1 MVLGAKACAL
11 FSTLPLRLLFFHP
24 PCRCNDCS
32 HKNTFLPPR
41 ILSTVCNVSCLATD
55 PEVRSWGYTLV
66 IFLLLEST
74 LSDRPV
80 GKCRCEVNRS
90 LSRHKYSELRR
101 RSEAGAERE
110 VTDSGSNWGLK
121 AELNGT
127 RWGCPSGMVRGPH
140 SNWNTE
146 PQQIS
151 VGWRKL
157 LNLQWV
163 GGKIIREQAGH
174 QARLV
179 RIRSSPAAGSG
190 SFHLL
195 KLDQLQQDPVSPTQ
209 QTADVETQRTR
220 SLTQPDTVSLSATL
234 YLLVAIGGSRKPSQ
248 LYISTYELS
257 HTVSSCF
264 ISLMGYLSS
273 FLWPY
278 LWCI

>member
-1 MVLGAKACAL
+1 M
-11 FSTLPLRLLFFHP
+11 RL
-24 PCRCNDCS
+24 S
-32 HKNTFLPPR
+32 
-41 ILSTVCNVSCLATD
+41 
-55 PEVRSWGYTLV
+55 
-66 IFLLLEST
+66 
-74 LSDRPV
+74 
-80 GKCRCEVNRS
+80 
-90 LSRHKYSELRR
+90 
-101 RSEAGAERE
+101 
-110 VTDSGSNWGLK
+110 
-121 AELNGT
+121 
-127 RWGCPSGMVRGPH
+127 SGMVRGPH

-179 RIRSSPAAGSG
+179 RIQSSPAAGSG